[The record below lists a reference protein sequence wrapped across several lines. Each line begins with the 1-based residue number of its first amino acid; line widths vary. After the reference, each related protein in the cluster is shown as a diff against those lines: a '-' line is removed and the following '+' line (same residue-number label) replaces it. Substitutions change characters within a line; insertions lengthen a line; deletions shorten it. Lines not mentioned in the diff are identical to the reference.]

1 MFVPPFLR
9 IALLVALTVT
19 HSAFAAPKSKAKP
32 APKSAPE
39 SPTIGFWRLERDV
52 KSDAKN
58 GVTGDAKRLDGA
70 EFFFVEEVPGEFIY
84 DPLLKV
90 SYPNNFSLNF
100 QSEEGH
106 NDALE
111 IPFDALKA
119 GLAGQSV
126 TLEMFLKPDG
136 EWDTP
141 VAMKAR
147 LDEKACEM
155 GLEARRFEQHRQTYL
170 HAFFTAPG
178 ASTEHFRGGHYGSSA
193 QVNASLLDWRHMAIV
208 CDATAKTLTCY
219 IDYYQVKTIPLSGEM
234 NWDDGA
240 FYIGGGPKS
249 SAFKGRIDEVRLT
262 RAALAPTQMLRAR
275 HAPLAGVSFASTET
289 VLPRGTGY
297 IDLKESFG
305 AVGDGKTDD
314 TGALQE
320 AFRVLSNRV
329 PLAHHTLYIPP
340 GTYLV
345 SDTLQSSRFLTVQG
359 AGADK
364 TVIKL
369 DNKCLNFT
377 NSEEPRPVWR
387 ASSTQGPPGST
398 PAVNGSSIQVSIHDL
413 TIDTGK
419 KNAGAKALEY
429 HSNNLGRLENV
440 HLLSGDGAGVV
451 GLDLTHKTSGPAL
464 IKNVRV
470 TGFDL
475 GVTTAYQEYSMTF
488 EGLTLE
494 GQRVAGIKNNGN
506 ILAIRKLTSVNKVPA
521 ILSEGGNSMVTLL
534 DSTLNGGA
542 KGVAAIQS
550 DGGLYALR
558 VDTTGY
564 PEAIR
569 KRILVDAKTS
579 DWKSEVVKGPK
590 IDEYIGDQMVTGH
603 GAPKGALKLPIED
616 TPEVPWGDIHKD
628 WANVQSFESA
638 KAGDDW
644 APAIQAAI
652 DSGARTVYFPQ
663 GRYEVTTPIHLRGTV
678 ERLFGMH
685 SKIARA
691 KSDNGEQPIVIFDE
705 PEAARV
711 VSIERLEIDSVLHA
725 SPATLVLKSSTPAR
739 YVNTE
744 GCGKLF
750 MEDIG
755 GTDFHFDHPQ
765 HVWVR
770 QWNPESHAEGPCIS
784 SKGAT
789 IWCLGFKT
797 EYESS
802 KLWAEAGA
810 QTEILGAFIY
820 PIGTIP
826 EDRPIFQNTNSKMS
840 VIYGTSV
847 YQSNHQLHILD
858 TQGENVKRI
867 GNESLKWAGS
877 RARMD
882 LYSSDATVPPTA
894 AN

>member
-9 IALLVALTVT
+9 IALLVAL
-19 HSAFAAPKSKAKP
+19 AAAPSAMAAPRSKTKSVA
-32 APKSAPE
+32 KSAPE
-39 SPTIGFWRLERDV
+39 SATIGFWRLERDA
-52 KSDAKN
+52 KSEAKSAA
-58 GVTGDAKRLDGA
+58 TGPAQRLDGA

-84 DPLLKV
+84 DPLQKV

-100 QSEEGH
+100 QSKEGH

-126 TLEMFLKPDG
+126 TLEMFFKPDG
-136 EWDTP
+136 EWNTP
-141 VAMKAR
+141 IAMKAR
-147 LDEKACEM
+147 LDEKSCEM
-155 GLEARRFEQHRQTYL
+155 GLEALHFEQHRQTYL
-170 HAFFTAPG
+170 HAFFTGPG
-178 ASTEHFRGGHYGSSA
+178 ATTEHFRGGHYGGSA
-193 QVNASLLDWRHMAIV
+193 QVNASLLGWRHMAIV

-219 IDYYQVKTIPLSGEM
+219 IDYYQVKTIPFSGELV
-234 NWDDGA
+234 WDNGA
-240 FYIGGGPKS
+240 FYIGGGPKGS
-249 SAFKGRIDEVRLT
+249 TFKGRIDEVRLT

-297 IDLKESFG
+297 IDVQESFG
-305 AVGDGKTDD
+305 AVGDGRTDD
-314 TGALQE
+314 TGALRE

-329 PLAHHTLYIPP
+329 PHAHHTLYIPP

-345 SDTLQSSRFLTVQG
+345 SDTLQSGRFLTVQG

-369 DNKCLNFT
+369 QDKCLDFT
-377 NSEEPRPVWR
+377 NNELPRPVWR
-387 ASSTQGPPGST
+387 ASSTEGPPGSNET
-398 PAVNGSSIQVSIHDL
+398 ADGSSTQVSIHDL

-419 KNAGAKALEY
+419 KNGGAKALEY

-440 HLLSGDGAGVV
+440 HLRSGDGAGVV
-451 GLDLTHKTSGPAL
+451 GLDLTHKANGPAL

-470 TGFDL
+470 TGFDV

-494 GQRVAGIKNNGN
+494 GQRIAGLKNNGN

-521 ILSEGGNSMVTLL
+521 ILSEGGNSMITLL
-534 DSTLNGGA
+534 DSTLKGGA

-569 KRILVDAKTS
+569 KRILVDAKSS

-590 IDEYIGDQMVTGH
+590 IEEYIGDQMVTGH
-603 GAPKGALKLPIED
+603 GAPTGALKLAIED
-616 TPEVPWGDIHKD
+616 TPEVPWGDIQKD
-628 WANVQSFESA
+628 WVNVQSFENS
-638 KAGDDW
+638 KAGEDW

-652 DSGARTVYFPQ
+652 DSGARTVYFPR
-663 GRYEVTTPIHLRGTV
+663 GRYEVATPVHLRGQV

-685 SKIARA
+685 STITRA
-691 KSDNGEQPIVIFDE
+691 KIDPGDQPVVVFDE

-711 VSIERLEIDSVLHA
+711 VSIERLEIDSLLHA

-739 YVNTE
+739 YVNAE
-744 GCGKLF
+744 ACGKLF
-750 MEDIG
+750 MEDVG

-765 HVWVR
+765 QVWVR
-770 QWNPESHAEGPCIS
+770 QWNPESHADGPCVS

-810 QTEILGAFIY
+810 QTEILGALIY
-820 PIGTIP
+820 PSGTIP
-826 EDRPIFQNTNSKMS
+826 DDRPIFKNTDSKMS

-847 YQSNHQLHILD
+847 YQSDHQLHILD
-858 TQGENVKRI
+858 MQGGNVKRI
-867 GNESLKWAGS
+867 GSDQLKWTGS

-882 LYSSDATVPPTA
+882 LYSSDATIPPTA